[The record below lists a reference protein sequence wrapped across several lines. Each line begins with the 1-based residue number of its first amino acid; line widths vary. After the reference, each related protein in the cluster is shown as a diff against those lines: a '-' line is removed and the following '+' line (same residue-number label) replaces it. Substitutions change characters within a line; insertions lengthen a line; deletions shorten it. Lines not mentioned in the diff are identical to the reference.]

1 MRQFSER
8 QLVILSTMTEGT
20 LKTKYS
26 RMGIERKE
34 LEDILDVINDQWNYL
49 IHKDIY
55 Q

>member
-1 MRQFSER
+1 MRQFTER

-20 LKTKYS
+20 LKTNYG

-34 LEDILDVINDQWNYL
+34 LEDILDVINDQWDN
-49 IHKDIY
+49 IEHKDIY